1 MTKKPKFIAL
11 IPARKGSK
19 GLINKN
25 MRNLQKKPLV
35 QHTIEAALGTSR
47 MDEIWVSSNDGAIL
61 KLAESLK
68 VHTVIRPEEYADDMS
83 SAVEVV
89 NHFLSTISS
98 RENFEDDFIV
108 YLQPTSPIRNSHHI
122 EAAIEIMLK
131 QNLNSLVSVC
141 LLRKSP
147 YKAFLI
153 DQGGMLQALFDEEL
167 SNARRQDLQNIYIPN
182 GAIYIFQIKEF
193 LDRCGFPSNG
203 SFPFIMSEDDS
214 TDIDEEED
222 LLKAERIMRIKNA

>member
-1 MTKKPKFIAL
+1 MNQKPKFIAL

-35 QHTIEAALGTSR
+35 QHTIEAALGSSK
-47 MDEIWVSSNDGAIL
+47 MDEIWVSSNDESIL

-68 VHTVIRPEEYADDMS
+68 VDQLIRPDEYADDQS
-83 SAVEVV
+83 SAIEVV

-98 RENFEDDFIV
+98 RENFKDDFIV

-122 EAAIEIMLK
+122 DAAIGNMLK
-131 QNLNSLVSVC
+131 NNFNSLVSVC

-167 SNARRQDLQNIYIPN
+167 SNARRQDLQNVYIPN

-193 LDRCGFPSNG
+193 IDRSGFPSNG
-203 SFPFIMSEDDS
+203 SLPFIMSENDS

-222 LLKAERIMRIKNA
+222 LTKAERIMRIKNA